1 MLNAMLIVPPTIE
14 ELLASPLSK
23 FITFTANDCGY
34 SGSFTEIFVT
44 AVHPFFLKAKSE
56 ASKEDNPKWHQS
68 MNGPFADE
76 YWKAAEKEIITLEG
90 MSAWDVVEHEDD
102 MNVING
108 TWAFQCKKFP
118 DGTVK
123 KFKARFCACGD
134 QQLEGIDFVE
144 SYAPVVQ
151 CTTERL
157 MLIL

>member
-1 MLNAMLIVPPTIE
+1 MLNAMPIAPPTIE

-23 FITFTANDCGY
+23 FITFAANDCGY

-56 ASKEDNPKWHQS
+56 ASKEDNPNWHQA

-90 MSAWDVVEHEDD
+90 ISAWDVIERKDD

-108 TWAFQCKKFP
+108 TWAFKCKQFP
-118 DGTVK
+118 NGTVK
-123 KFKARFCACGD
+123 SSKPA
-134 QQLEGIDFVE
+134 FVLVE
-144 SYAPVVQ
+144 ISSWK
-151 CTTERL
+151 ELISLRL
-157 MLIL
+157 MPLLCNGLLSA